1 MKLQDARTLTP
12 SQLEDRR
19 KQAVLL
25 RKQGL
30 TYAEIGVI
38 VDVGRNKVSEW
49 VKKWQEGGS
58 KALKV
63 GKPGRPKGVGSSL
76 NEAQQKKVQQ
86 CLKNTMPDQ
95 LMLPFALWTRQA
107 VVLLIKDLFHFDM
120 PIRTVGDYL
129 KRWGFTPQKPVRR
142 AYERCDKAV
151 KQWLKEEYPS
161 IEQRAKKEGAEI
173 HWGDETG
180 VCSADQ
186 VGRCYAAKGKTPVS
200 EHRGAPE
207 RINMISSV
215 TNRGKMRFMFYEGSM
230 NAEFLI
236 KFLGR
241 LIKSAKKKVYLI
253 LDNLRV
259 HHAKI
264 VKAWLASREDKIEI
278 HYLPSYS
285 PDLNPDEYFNRDLK
299 SELSKR
305 PSLRG
310 KAKFKEQVK
319 TQVRSLAK
327 RPTRIQKYFN
337 SSKISYA
344 ARFSAPLTI
353 TRR

>member
-76 NEAQQKKVQQ
+76 NEAQQNKVQQ

-151 KQWLKEEYPS
+151 KKWLKEEYPS

-186 VGRCYAAKGKTPVS
+186 VGRCYAPKGKTPVR

-207 RINMISSV
+207 RINMISTV

-230 NAEFLI
+230 NAECLI

-259 HHAKI
+259 HHAKV
-264 VKAWLASREDKIEI
+264 VKAWVASREDKLEI

-310 KAKFKEQVK
+310 KGKFKEQVK

-327 RPTRIQKYFN
+327 RQTRIQKYFN

-344 ARFSAPLTI
+344 A
-353 TRR
+353 

>member
-1 MKLQDARTLTP
+1 MKLQDARTLTAK
-12 SQLEDRR
+12 QLEDRR

-25 RKQGL
+25 RKKGQ
-30 TYAEIGVI
+30 TYAEIATI
-38 VDVGRNKVSEW
+38 VGVGRNTVSEW
-49 VKKWQEGGS
+49 IKKWQEGGV
-58 KALKV
+58 KVLKV
-63 GKPGRPKGVGSSL
+63 GKSGRPKGVGSSL
-76 NEAQQKKVQQ
+76 DAQQQKKIQQ
-86 CLKNTMPDQ
+86 CLKNSMPDQ

-107 VVLLIKDLFHFDM
+107 VVLLIKDLFKFDM

-129 KRWGFTPQKPVRR
+129 HRWGFTPQKPVRR

-151 KQWLKEEYPS
+151 QNWLTENYPK
-161 IEQRAKKEGAEI
+161 IEQEAKKQGAEI

-186 VGRCYAAKGKTPVS
+186 VGRSYAPKGNTPIR

-207 RINMISSV
+207 RINMISTV
-215 TNRGKMRFMFYEGSM
+215 TNRGKIRFMFYEGSM
-230 NAEFLI
+230 NAACLI

-241 LIKSAKKKVYLI
+241 LIKAAKKKVFLI

-264 VKAWLASREDKIEI
+264 VKDWLSTRVDKLEI
-278 HYLPSYS
+278 YYLPSYS

-310 KAKFKEQVK
+310 KGKFKALVK

-327 RPTRIQKYFN
+327 KPTRIQKYFN
-337 SSKISYA
+337 SSKIAYA
-344 ARFSAPLTI
+344 A
-353 TRR
+353 